1 MCCGWPGGGVGN
13 FFDLNAIG
21 AGGGQRIFRPELEN
35 ITGDLVNIAS
45 TAYFVYIGRLLNPV
59 TPQFIALRCNA
70 AGTGAQTAEVG
81 FFSTPAPPI
90 KSAQT
95 LTKII
100 STASIDTLTTTGIK
114 RNTAPFATLIPAG
127 TYLWAGLR
135 VNMATTQPSFYS
147 VGRGQGQG
155 FILSEVAAVLFSA
168 AATFAGAIIADA
180 AAQAPHLSGE
190 LD

>member
-21 AGGGQRIFRPELEN
+21 AGGGQRIFRPEL
-35 ITGDLVNIAS
+35 VNIVGDIMNIAD

-59 TPQFIALRCNA
+59 TPQFIALRNA
-70 AGTGAQTAEVG
+70 VAGTGAQTAEVG
-81 FFSTPAPPI
+81 FFSTPAPPN
-90 KSAQT
+90 KSAQS

-100 STASIDTLTTTGIK
+100 SIASIDTLTTTGIK
-114 RNTAPFATLIPAG
+114 RNTAAFATLIPAG

-135 VNMATTQPSFYS
+135 VNMATTQPSFFS
-147 VGRGQGQG
+147 VGRDQGQG
-155 FILSEVAAVLFSA
+155 FILSQAAAALFS
-168 AATFAGAIIADA
+168 TAGPWAGSIIADA
-180 AAQAPHLSGE
+180 QAQAPHLSGE